1 MVYTKQEV
9 SEMLKVSIQTI
20 DREIK
25 KGKLKRLKIGARV
38 LIAEDDLKEY
48 LSNAKKEEPN
58 DN

>member
-1 MVYTKQEV
+1 
-9 SEMLKVSIQTI
+9 MLKVSIQTI